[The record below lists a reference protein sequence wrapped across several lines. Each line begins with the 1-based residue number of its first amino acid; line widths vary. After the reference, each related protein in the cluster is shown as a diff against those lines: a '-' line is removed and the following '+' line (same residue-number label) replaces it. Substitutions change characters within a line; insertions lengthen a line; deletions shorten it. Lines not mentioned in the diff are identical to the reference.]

1 MKINT
6 KGFIILS
13 VTIIVLVG
21 VVFYWY
27 HLQFIREIA
36 PVSSVQNAPQEQ
48 DQSLGATIY
57 DSASNPVAG
66 AESNA
71 LEDSG
76 SNPFDGYTNPFE
88 N

>member
-1 MKINT
+1 MRIDT
-6 KGFIILS
+6 KGVIILL
-13 VTIIVLVG
+13 VTATVITG

-27 HLQFIREIA
+27 HLQFISEIA
-36 PVSSVQNAPQEQ
+36 PVSSVQNAPQEP

>member
-1 MKINT
+1 MQIDK

-13 VTIIVLVG
+13 ATIIVLVG

-27 HLQFIREIA
+27 NLQIIRESA
-36 PVSSVQNAPQEQ
+36 PLNQAQNTQL
-48 DQSLGATIY
+48 DNQSLGAAIY

-66 AESNA
+66 AETNA

-76 SNPFDGYTNPFE
+76 ANPFDGYTNPFE